1 MKMIS
6 PGIKRSLPA
15 FILCL
20 LFVTAC
26 SDTYDQGP
34 PPVVSTG
41 GGVSTGGHHGSL
53 VSQPLTRYGGPVSVK
68 MEVEPSAPQAGQQFT
83 IAYTLHQ
90 GGQPLTLNKLQ
101 ITHER
106 PMHLIVV
113 SQDLSYFSHI
123 HPEEKGG
130 GRYSVTATI
139 PKAGPYLLFNE
150 FVTEKGV
157 VQYDRHEIT
166 LSGDGAQSEANAGT
180 NPQPTLGHIQ
190 QVGDLSTL
198 LTADTGTVKRRVPTT
213 FLLDVSRGGR
223 PVTDLE
229 PYLAAAG
236 HVVLISRDTTQ
247 FTHTHGEA
255 HDPNVPHTHNTTT
268 HPLPPVRFGP
278 QIEFTHTFSTQP
290 GLYKI
295 WVQFIHSGKVVTVE
309 NTVEVVK

>member
-1 MKMIS
+1 M
-6 PGIKRSLPA
+6 
-15 FILCL
+15 
-20 LFVTAC
+20 
-26 SDTYDQGP
+26 
-34 PPVVSTG
+34 
-41 GGVSTGGHHGSL
+41 
-53 VSQPLTRYGGPVSVK
+53 VSQPLTRYGGPVSVE
-68 MEVEPSAPQAGQQFT
+68 MGVEPSKPQAGQQFT
-83 IAYTLHQ
+83 ISYTLHE
-90 GGQPLTLNKLQ
+90 GGQPLTLNRLQ

-113 SQDLSYFSHI
+113 SRDLSYFSHV

-130 GRYSVTATI
+130 GRYSVTTTI
-139 PKAGPYLLFNE
+139 PKPGPYLLFNE

-166 LSGDGAQSEANAGT
+166 VSGESAQGDAGGEAKLE
-180 NPQPTLGHIQ
+180 PTLGHVQ

-198 LTADTGTVKRRVPTT
+198 LTAEAVVVKRRVPTI
-213 FLLDVSRGGR
+213 FVLDVSKGGR

-236 HVVLISRDTTQ
+236 HVVIISRDTTQ

-255 HDPNVPHTHNTTT
+255 HDPAKPHTHDGTTGSA

-278 QIEFTHTFSTQP
+278 QIEFTHTFNTQP
-290 GLYKI
+290 GIYKI
-295 WVQFIHSGKVVTVE
+295 WVQFIHGGKVVTVE